1 MTVDG
6 SYAEERVFIYSE
18 MQRCLFRMRFH
29 AGCAPP
35 SPPPP
40 HTQTHA
46 SSHLSH
52 LHPYTTIPRFDQE
65 WEVGYWRGGVGLLQ
79 VRQPV
84 LCKRP
89 GLDPASREL
98 TQHAFLPN
106 PGGGTEVN
114 MGQ

>member
-1 MTVDG
+1 
-6 SYAEERVFIYSE
+6 
-18 MQRCLFRMRFH
+18 MRFH

-40 HTQTHA
+40 PHTQTHT

-65 WEVGYWRGGVGLLQ
+65 WEVGYWRGGAGLLQ
-79 VRQPV
+79 ARQPA
-84 LCKRP
+84 LCKRL

-98 TQHAFLPN
+98 TQHVFLPN
-106 PGGGTEVN
+106 PGGGTKVN
-114 MGQ
+114 MGH